1 VQATLAEQLLHARQL
16 QVLLLEP
23 GDDLL
28 AERHVENGDSLRP
41 GRPLLSQD
49 RRFVDVDVQNYDW
62 NQTCTAAAWRKLML
76 SFSGT
81 QMMDAEGR
89 KGLLDD
95 IEAFIRERFNGEII
109 RPLVVTLTT
118 AKLV

>member
-1 VQATLAEQLLHARQL
+1 VTARFCVEVDEAFGAPRRARHVQAGQGSFSVEPPIRQ
-16 QVLLLEP
+16 
-23 GDDLL
+23 
-28 AERHVENGDSLRP
+28 
-41 GRPLLSQD
+41 LLSQD
-49 RRFVDVDVQNYDW
+49 RRLVDVDVQNYDW
-62 NQTCTAAAWRKLML
+62 NQTYTAAAWRKLML

-95 IEAFIRERFNGEII
+95 IEEFIRERFNGEII